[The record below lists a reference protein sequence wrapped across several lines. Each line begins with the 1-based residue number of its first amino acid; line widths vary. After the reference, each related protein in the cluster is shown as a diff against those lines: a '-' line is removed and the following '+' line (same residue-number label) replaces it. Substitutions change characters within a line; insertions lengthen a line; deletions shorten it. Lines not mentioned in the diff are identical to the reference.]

1 MPNDDLDKLLRTEDK
16 KRFVIEKSLKYN
28 YTKRKMNS
36 IYKALSMESLRYD
49 PKVTVKNIDA
59 YIDLSDRLN
68 RILYSEIGNYIYSWE
83 MEQRGI
89 FATNVEKL
97 LLYSLDEKNHV
108 GADTKKIIVEI
119 YDHFQLAISQI

>member
-16 KRFVIEKSLKYN
+16 KPFVIEKSSQYN

-36 IYKALSMESLRYD
+36 TWKALSMESLRYD
-49 PKVTVKNIDA
+49 PKVMVKNIDA
-59 YIDLSDRLN
+59 YIDSFDRLD
-68 RILYSEIGNYIYSWE
+68 RILYSKISNYICSLE

-97 LLYSLDEKNHV
+97 LLYSLDEKKHV
-108 GADTKKIIVEI
+108 GTDTKKIIIKI
-119 YDHFQLAISQI
+119 YDHFQLVIS

>member
-16 KRFVIEKSLKYN
+16 KPFVIEKSSQYN

-36 IYKALSMESLRYD
+36 TWKALSMESLRYD
-49 PKVTVKNIDA
+49 PKVMVKNIDA
-59 YIDLSDRLN
+59 YIDSFDRLD
-68 RILYSEIGNYIYSWE
+68 RILYSEISNYICSLE

-97 LLYSLDEKNHV
+97 LLYSLDEKKHV
-108 GADTKKIIVEI
+108 GTDTKKIIIKI
-119 YDHFQLAISQI
+119 YDHFQLVIS

>member
-16 KRFVIEKSLKYN
+16 KPFVIEKSSQYN

-36 IYKALSMESLRYD
+36 TWKALSMESLRYD
-49 PKVTVKNIDA
+49 SKVMVKNIDA
-59 YIDLSDRLN
+59 YIDSFDRLD
-68 RILYSEIGNYIYSWE
+68 RILYSEISNYICSLE

-108 GADTKKIIVEI
+108 GTDTKKIIIKI
-119 YDHFQLAISQI
+119 YDHFQLVIS

>member
-1 MPNDDLDKLLRTEDK
+1 MPNDDLDKLQRTEDEK
-16 KRFVIEKSLKYN
+16 PFVIEKSSKYN

-36 IYKALSMESLRYD
+36 ICKALSMESLRYD
-49 PKVTVKNIDA
+49 PKLTVKNIDA
-59 YIDLSDRLN
+59 YIDSSDRLD
-68 RILYSEIGNYIYSWE
+68 RILYSEISNYIYSLE

-108 GADTKKIIVEI
+108 GADTKKII
-119 YDHFQLAISQI
+119 

>member
-16 KRFVIEKSLKYN
+16 KPFVIEKSSQYN

-36 IYKALSMESLRYD
+36 TWKALSMESLRYD
-49 PKVTVKNIDA
+49 PKVMVKNIDA
-59 YIDLSDRLN
+59 YIDSFDRLD
-68 RILYSEIGNYIYSWE
+68 RILYSEISNYICSLE

-108 GADTKKIIVEI
+108 GTDTKKIIIRI
-119 YDHFQLAISQI
+119 YDHFQLVIS